1 MGTLARNGLTNYNNI
16 LYPISVQYHVS
27 IPPENVRKPLVF

>member
-1 MGTLARNGLTNYNNI
+1 MGTLARSGLTNYNNI
-16 LYPISVQYHVS
+16 LYPISVQCHVS